1 MARYASIDEVLASYP
16 ARFNADKAQSLDDT
30 VHMNL
35 TGDDGRH
42 VVLHV
47 QHGTLDVQDHAPAPP
62 DDPSLTLTA
71 RAEDWLA
78 VENGQLNPMTAMMTG
93 KLKLK
98 GNPAFAMKFM
108 GLFGYGG

>member
-1 MARYASIDEVLASYP
+1 MPRYASMDEVLASYP
-16 ARFNADKAQSLDDT
+16 SRFNAEKAQSLDDT
-30 VHMNL
+30 VYMNL
-35 TGDDGRH
+35 SGDDGRH

-47 QHGTLDVQDHAPAPP
+47 KHGTLTVDDHAAAPP
-62 DDPSLTLTA
+62 PDPSLTLTA
-71 RAEDWLA
+71 KAEDWVA

-93 KLKLK
+93 KVKLR